1 MSAAWMSRHLC
12 DHYLY
17 SLDLDFLQETALPV
31 LRECAQFFADTLQ
44 EDENGYVCVSPATSP
59 ENVFSVQGKEC
70 GVAKS
75 AAMSDA
81 IVRELFTNYLRATEV
96 LHIEEP
102 LRAKVKALL
111 PRVKPYAIGSKGQLL
126 EWDQEYE
133 ECEPTHRHCSHLY
146 GLHPAHEITPDGTP
160 ELAKAARRG
169 CSGKACICRMRRS
182 ANPATC
188 FAVMMESLLFHRR
201 SCSAPTRND

>member
-1 MSAAWMSRHLC
+1 MVAHHNVDLAHATLWRGRRGIARWSFWPMSAAWMSRHLC

-17 SLDLDFLQETALPV
+17 SLDLDFLQETALPI

-81 IVRELFTNYLRATEV
+81 IVRELFTNYLCATEV

-146 GLHPAHEITPDGTP
+146 GLAPGARNH
-160 ELAKAARRG
+160 ARRHAGVGQG
-169 CSGKACICRMRRS
+169 CPALAGIARR
-182 ANPATC
+182 
-188 FAVMMESLLFHRR
+188 
-201 SCSAPTRND
+201 